1 MDNVA
6 QKLYPLGSIQR
17 AVYRNR
23 VAEIEEQYRNARNSP
38 KETSSSASGSGSSSS
53 QLNSSPDED
62 ASSATS
68 RSPAVPAQAQGNGKI
83 ENIKNARS
91 CAEHDKTSFPSFPS
105 PPCFA
110 SAPSPGVD
118 FFEPNGTHLN
128 LEFEDL
134 SDLLHDK
141 STFGKGSLELFW
153 NKKNSCAGGGSGSG
167 SAPGGEKMKNRN
179 NSTASSSSRAT
190 VYYHAASTSAYTV
203 AKYSVIV
210 AMLKDFDEDVVPLA
224 DVFQVYYIWRAQAL
238 HSQLCKSDARIIKI
252 CNAARMAK
260 VKGKRLRG
268 LYFCITGGLEQIIM
282 LSSASRICHAKQLC
296 HVDAGANFA

>member
-153 NKKNSCAGGGSGSG
+153 NKKNSCAGGGSGS
-167 SAPGGEKMKNRN
+167 APGGEKMKNKN
-179 NSTASSSSRAT
+179 NSTASSSSRAA

-210 AMLKDFDEDVVPLA
+210 AMLKDFDEDAVPLA
-224 DVFQVYYIWRAQAL
+224 DVFQVYYIWRSQAL
-238 HSQLCKSDARIIKI
+238 HSQLLHQI
-252 CNAARMAK
+252 CNARMAK
-260 VKGKRLRG
+260 VKGKRLR
-268 LYFCITGGLEQIIM
+268 LYFCARGGLEQIIM

-296 HVDAGANFA
+296 HLDAGANFA